1 MSEKVEHKIDKR
13 WKREKKNV
21 FSKEAAFPS
30 HKSSRK
36 NVTKPKKKC
45 FLKRKRRASRRHHIQ
60 LSSDDIVLSNC

>member
-30 HKSSRK
+30 HKSQMKKCDKTPQKKSFFE
-36 NVTKPKKKC
+36 KKK
-45 FLKRKRRASRRHHIQ
+45 KSIKATPHSI
-60 LSSDDIVLSNC
+60 SI